1 MVTLLL
7 IYLLVVQML
16 VEYCWL
22 EHTASPGGTVSGSKA
37 FEELNFFFKAK
48 TNGAVYGAIGQ
59 TQYC

>member
-1 MVTLLL
+1 
-7 IYLLVVQML
+7 ML